1 MIRFKAIFEK
11 KNISKGLLFSLM
23 FSRTK
28 VRDVS
33 EEMLGYLREFFL
45 TTIEEI
51 SSADEVEEGELVRVS
66 KLLIRYFDRLS
77 TS

>member
-33 EEMLGYLREFFL
+33 EEMLVYLREFFL